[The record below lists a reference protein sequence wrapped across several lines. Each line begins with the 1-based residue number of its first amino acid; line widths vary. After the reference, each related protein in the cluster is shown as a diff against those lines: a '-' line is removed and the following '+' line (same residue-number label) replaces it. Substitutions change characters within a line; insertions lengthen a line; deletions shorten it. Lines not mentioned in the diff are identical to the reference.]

1 MASGKRREGESFEDY
16 RERLRVEARVL
27 KHRLKGTFSWISAI
41 VVPDAKKKG
50 KFRKLNVRGTY
61 VKPKKNSD

>member
-1 MASGKRREGESFEDY
+1 MASGKRREGESFKDY

-41 VVPDAKKKG
+41 VVPDAKKGSPFFK
-50 KFRKLNVRGTY
+50 KLKVR
-61 VKPKKNSD
+61 NICQA